1 MVPTGEL
8 ITPTLNPARPRLVE
22 AEEVR
27 IKEGLT
33 DQLGARLLHFYNRW
47 SCLPPSYRRF
57 LQRGYHWE
65 WVSSPPI
72 CQVPRL
78 QQQSERVQG
87 LVELML
93 EKGAAYEVPPQP
105 CFLANIFAIPK
116 SSGGDRLILDVSLLN
131 SFIALKTFKMTG
143 HGCFKKTLEA
153 PSWMCSLD
161 IQDAYLHIPIAKHLH
176 RYLAFT
182 AMGKL
187 YFFRALPFG
196 LAPAPW
202 LFTRLLDFVIK
213 GFQRQG
219 HKVLAYLDDLIIWNT
234 CPSTTA
240 SSAKYIQTQLEFL
253 GFRINLEKSSLVPR
267 QELTWL
273 GISWDSRTGSCV
285 LPLQKRQEIASVATK
300 LFLSP
305 LVSRRQWERFTGLVT
320 FAAQVSAQAKLR
332 SHEVACPQRIAL
344 PEQRDVPHPL
354 PKSLRA
360 VLSDWMHPSF
370 LDIPD
375 RLYLAPPSLTIWTD
389 ASLSG
394 W

>member
-1 MVPTGEL
+1 
-8 ITPTLNPARPRLVE
+8 
-22 AEEVR
+22 
-27 IKEGLT
+27 
-33 DQLGARLLHFYNRW
+33 
-47 SCLPPSYRRF
+47 
-57 LQRGYHWE
+57 
-65 WVSSPPI
+65 
-72 CQVPRL
+72 
-78 QQQSERVQG
+78 
-87 LVELML
+87 
-93 EKGAAYEVPPQP
+93 
-105 CFLANIFAIPK
+105 
-116 SSGGDRLILDVSLLN
+116 
-131 SFIALKTFKMTG
+131 MTG

-332 SHEVACPQRIAL
+332 SHEVACHQRIAL
-344 PEQRDVPHPL
+344 PEQRDVPHLL

-394 W
+394 WGVYSSRGHLFQGSWHPVPSVSINVLEVRAIFLALKKIPQLPKSVLVFCDNSAAVATVNKLGSRSSALQSVARCEFPDLWRRGFLV